1 MPLLIAAIAA
11 ATAFLFI
18 AITMAGRRRRRRK
31 RGVSGEEEEEEEG
44 QGWGVDNIM
53 DLVWIGKGGHIK
65 YSMPIYRWNYV
76 KHISIFSK

>member
-18 AITMAGRRRRRRK
+18 AITMAGRRRRRK

-76 KHISIFSK
+76 KRISIFSK